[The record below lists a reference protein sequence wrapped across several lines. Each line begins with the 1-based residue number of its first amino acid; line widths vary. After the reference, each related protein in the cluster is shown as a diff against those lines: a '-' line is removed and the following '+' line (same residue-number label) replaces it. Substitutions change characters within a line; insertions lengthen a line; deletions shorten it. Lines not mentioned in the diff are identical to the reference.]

1 MIRDR
6 TKDKER
12 FEQLLKGWMEQFAHS
27 LGNSDIKN
35 YVQQL
40 VIEPFLQY
48 ILQRSFPYLLLA
60 ITVFTILVIIVILIF
75 VLLLLNHNRV
85 HLCPFCDKTFSS
97 R

>member
-27 LGNSDIKN
+27 LGNSDMKN
-35 YVQQL
+35 YIQQL

-48 ILQRSFPYLLLA
+48 IFQRSFPYLILA
-60 ITVFTILVIIVILIF
+60 ISIFSILVIGVILIF
-75 VLLLLNHNRV
+75 VLLLLHHNKASI
-85 HLCPFCDKTFSS
+85 CPFCDKTF
-97 R
+97 

>member
-27 LGNSDIKN
+27 LGNSDMKN
-35 YVQQL
+35 YIQQL

-48 ILQRSFPYLLLA
+48 IFQRSFPYLILA
-60 ITVFTILVIIVILIF
+60 ISIFSILVIGVILIF
-75 VLLLLNHNRV
+75 VLLLLNHNKV
-85 HLCPFCDKTFSS
+85 TLCPFCDRSF
-97 R
+97 

>member
-48 ILQRSFPYLLLA
+48 ILQRSFPYLILA
-60 ITVFTILVIIVILIF
+60 ICIFSILVIGVILIF
-75 VLLLLNHNRV
+75 IILLLNHNKV
-85 HLCPFCDKTFSS
+85 VVCPFCDKSL
-97 R
+97 

>member
-12 FEQLLKGWMEQFAHS
+12 FEQLLKGWVEQFAHS

-85 HLCPFCDKTFSS
+85 SLCPFCDKTF
-97 R
+97 